1 VNQRTENNKVLRGA
15 LWVLAIGGFIAAVAL
30 IARML
35 NANYTTDL
43 TAVGGTWWDFRDAG
57 FYPVRAVLDGVL
69 PYDVDVY
76 FATYPV
82 AQEFPLLPPTYMVL
96 HAPFQLLDLTT
107 ASFAM
112 LALNVVGFGLL
123 TAWSLRLSRYRLTP
137 LIVIVA
143 STLVIVS
150 NGGRNNLFSG
160 QATVIFVAGAYLAL
174 TASGAARGSIG
185 VFVSLIKLGIGVPV
199 TILVAAAGRFRRAI
213 VGLVAA
219 AVVSSVLMVPFV
231 AWAGGVSPLVEILM
245 NNATFSAESRWISLE
260 TTSARVDASATIAMI
275 FDVVPSQSVQLLVA
289 VLVISGSA
297 FVLFARRSVF
307 DHRYYNDAVIVL
319 VCLAT
324 VTSIYHSF
332 YDLVILIL
340 PTILLTRRDFAGG
353 DVPRALRMVMLGS
366 LLIAAFNPFR
376 VESVASVLG
385 VTGRSAVVLATG
397 LTGVALLVA
406 LVVALAVVWRLP
418 KEGTNHIASAK
429 GD

>member
-1 VNQRTENNKVLRGA
+1 VKRPIEDNKVLRA
-15 LWVLAIGGFIAAVAL
+15 ASWVLAIGGLIAAAAL

-35 NANYTTDL
+35 DANYTTDL
-43 TAVGGTWWDFRDAG
+43 AGAGGTWWDFRDAG
-57 FYPVRAVLDGVL
+57 FFPVRAVLDGVL
-69 PYDVDVY
+69 PYDVDAY

-82 AQEFPLLPPTYMVL
+82 AQEFPLLPPMYIVL
-96 HAPFQLLDLTT
+96 HAPFQLLGLTT

-137 LIVIVA
+137 LMVMVA
-143 STLVIVS
+143 ATLVMIS

-160 QATVIFVAGAYLAL
+160 QVTVIFVAGAYLAL

-185 VFVSLIKLGIGVPV
+185 IFVSLIKLGIGAPV
-199 TILVAAAGRFRRAI
+199 TILVAAAGRYRRAI

-219 AVVSSVLMVPFV
+219 AVTSLVLMVPFV
-231 AWAGGVSPLVEILM
+231 AWAGGASQLVGILM
-245 NNATFSAESRWISLE
+245 DNAAFSAESRWISLE

-289 VLVISGSA
+289 ALVIGGSA
-297 FVLFARRSVF
+297 LVLFVRRSVL
-307 DHRYYNDAVIVL
+307 DHRYFNDAVIVL

-340 PTILLTRRDFAGG
+340 PTFLLTRRDFAGG
-353 DVPRALRMVMLGS
+353 DVPRMLRMVMLGS

-406 LVVALAVVWRLP
+406 LVVAVAVVWRLP
-418 KEGTNHIASAK
+418 KEGTNHIASAE